1 VSDNIQEHI
10 DFLQTVDEM
19 DELIEGMFFMK
30 RRISYIG
37 IRVFSKNIRL

>member
-1 VSDNIQEHI
+1 MSDNIQEHI
-10 DFLQTVDEM
+10 DFLQTVDDM
-19 DELIEGMFFMK
+19 GELIEGMFMK